1 MSTCILLL
9 LDGML
14 YQSIKSNMS
23 FEVSVSLLIF
33 CLDDLPGDVSG
44 VSQSWI
50 SCLLSVSPLCLLV
63 RTGCFEVLLC
73 WVPIYLQLLHLLELI
88 LCSLCNVSLLL
99 WPLFER
105 LVYLIQVLLPQLS
118 FDLHLHGIPFSILS
132 LLVWVFRSEGR
143 LL

>member
-44 VSQSWI
+44 VSQS
-50 SCLLSVSPLCLLV
+50 
-63 RTGCFEVLLC
+63 
-73 WVPIYLQLLHLLELI
+73 
-88 LCSLCNVSLLL
+88 
-99 WPLFER
+99 
-105 LVYLIQVLLPQLS
+105 
-118 FDLHLHGIPFSILS
+118 
-132 LLVWVFRSEGR
+132 
-143 LL
+143 